1 MTRVVLIGPDSSL
14 EQQAQ
19 LLLGEEVLTLA
30 PASSE
35 ALLTRLMRLSTRP
48 NLVVFGT
55 HLSPAQSLELASTL
69 RLTVPTL
76 AVAGVED
83 SLVATATAAG
93 ISFVLPTGAE
103 LEDVDAL
110 FVQASERAA
119 RAASLLASPKELRK
133 RGQVITIT
141 APKGGVGKT
150 TIATNLAVVLAA
162 IRPHETVLVD
172 LDLQFGDVAEALALT
187 PTRSIAEAVTPAA
200 SRDALL
206 VKHALTTHSSGLL
219 VLAAPASPVAG
230 DRITAHEISL
240 VLRQLAQEYAF
251 VVVDTSPGLSEHT
264 LAAIDEAS
272 DVISVT
278 SPDITSLRGLS
289 KELAVLRELGMLPD
303 SHNIVLN
310 MMTRRSA
317 RRQDIERILGD
328 TVNVEIPRSY
338 SVERSTNRGVPV
350 VTDDPRTRASS
361 RLRKLGTRIAED
373 KLPTRRSSQG
383 KDNR

>member
-1 MTRVVLIGPDSSL
+1 MTRVVLIGPDSAL

-30 PASSE
+30 PAASE

-48 NLVVFGT
+48 HLVVFGT

-76 AVAGVED
+76 AAARVD
-83 SLVATATAAG
+83 DHLVAAATAAG
-93 ISFVLPTGAE
+93 ISFVLPVGAE
-103 LEDVDAL
+103 LEDVDLL

-187 PTRSIAEAVTPAA
+187 PTRSITEAVTPAA

-230 DRITAHEISL
+230 DRIVAHEISL

-251 VVVDTSPGLSEHT
+251 VVVDTSPGLSDHT
-264 LAAIDEAS
+264 LAAIDES
-272 DVISVT
+272 TDVISVT
-278 SPDITSLRGLS
+278 SPDITSLRGLA
-289 KELAVLRELGMLPD
+289 KELGVLRELGMLPD

-328 TVNVEIPRSY
+328 AVNVEIPRSY

-361 RLRKLGTRIAED
+361 RLRKLGTRIAEE
-373 KLPTRRSSQG
+373 KLPTRRSAQR
-383 KDNR
+383 KDIR

>member
-76 AVAGVED
+76 AAAGVD
-83 SLVATATAAG
+83 DTLVAAATAAG

-103 LEDVDAL
+103 LEDVDSL

-119 RAASLLASPKELRK
+119 RAASLFASPKELRK

-350 VTDDPRTRASS
+350 VTDDPRTKASS

-373 KLPTRRSSQG
+373 KLPTRRSSQR